1 MEIGGPKTKTEG
13 PKTEIGDAKTEIGW
27 ANGQIGVAPENREI
41 SIETTP
47 YIQVAFSGGIIMG
60 DKPAEL

>member
-47 YIQVAFSGGIIMG
+47 YI
-60 DKPAEL
+60 